1 MFQYLLAVKG
11 WNKSIL
17 IRVSV
22 LPDSCCLS
30 SINTGDQIKIKTKVA
45 REDISYSC
53 TIAVWFVKCQS
64 RGGKMNNNTST
75 LENIQTVKCYK
86 TAKLLYVFHSIFRIW
101 ALSYPTTFNIL
112 NIFSVNVYSRR
123 GQYTMQV
130 SQENYFDR
138 DTYSLVPEDSDVR
151 TKFTEQ
157 VLGETNNKH

>member
-1 MFQYLLAVKG
+1 
-11 WNKSIL
+11 
-17 IRVSV
+17 
-22 LPDSCCLS
+22 
-30 SINTGDQIKIKTKVA
+30 
-45 REDISYSC
+45 
-53 TIAVWFVKCQS
+53 
-64 RGGKMNNNTST
+64 MNNNTST

-86 TAKLLYVFHSIFRIW
+86 TAKLLYVFHSIFRIC

-138 DTYSLVPEDSDVR
+138 DTHSLVPEDSDVR